1 MLYTIFDLETTGF
14 NGTSDAVCQFA
25 FITVNQ
31 NLLPVRARNYYF
43 YKEGMPWSEQAAA
56 VHGLTRSFLKQY
68 EDEYEQ
74 NLIRMYTVLQRGNL
88 VGHNSNG
95 FDIPFANQFLM
106 REGFPPIVPGVCY
119 DTMLLWHRTFGKR
132 MKLANLPSALGIP
145 ESQIIQLAQIMF
157 KENAGDLRSHNACY
171 DVAATTCCLREAV
184 KKGLCSLKPVS
195 AQEQRA
201 QVSLSI

>member
-119 DTMLLWHRTFGKR
+119 DTMLLRR
-132 MKLANLPSALGIP
+132 LG
-145 ESQIIQLAQIMF
+145 F
-157 KENAGDLRSHNACY
+157 LRARLFSWP
-171 DVAATTCCLREAV
+171 R
-184 KKGLCSLKPVS
+184 LCSRRTPVTS
-195 AQEQRA
+195 GPTMLAMMSPQQRVA
-201 QVSLSI
+201 CGKLSRRGCAH

>member
-106 REGFPPIVPGVCY
+106 RDEDYENINTLLLSRECAMTLCSCGIVP
-119 DTMLLWHRTFGKR
+119 L
-132 MKLANLPSALGIP
+132 
-145 ESQIIQLAQIMF
+145 
-157 KENAGDLRSHNACY
+157 
-171 DVAATTCCLREAV
+171 
-184 KKGLCSLKPVS
+184 VS
-195 AQEQRA
+195 
-201 QVSLSI
+201 V